1 MDFFP
6 QKIQNKLTSNLKNV
20 MKTAEDIS
28 REFNH
33 ETIGIEHVIFG
44 ILSQKGSA
52 GSNILSSEKL
62 DLKSLRQLIE
72 SMPKAKKWKP
82 NLSEQL
88 KNVLKK
94 SVLVATRYK
103 HTYIGTEHL
112 LYAIL
117 AGEEKEALEIFSF
130 LPFGAYLFSLS
141 ATIIIANFLL
151 KYFFTNRS
159 VYSFL
164 ALSGFA
170 SAVYGLAVYFFIS
183 VFSLVNPSAEI
194 ADENFLFSIPKQIC
208 LNVPLAFVVYYIIYF
223 FGRSFKPVFLVKK
236 Y

>member
-1 MDFFP
+1 MAI
-6 QKIQNKLTSNLKNV
+6 KIIVNIILIVILAIIQISFISGLPGIAGDVNL
-20 MKTAEDIS
+20 
-28 REFNH
+28 
-33 ETIGIEHVIFG
+33 
-44 ILSQKGSA
+44 
-52 GSNILSSEKL
+52 
-62 DLKSLRQLIE
+62 
-72 SMPKAKKWKP
+72 
-82 NLSEQL
+82 
-88 KNVLKK
+88 
-94 SVLVATRYK
+94 VLVAL
-103 HTYIGTEHL
+103 IF
-112 LYAIL
+112 IL
-117 AGEEKEALEIFSF
+117 GFSNFGLASLWAAATGFLLEIFSF